1 MKKIIF
7 SVFIVMF
14 FSSMLFL
21 ASCSK
26 DDDVTENNDN
36 NNNNVT
42 DYAPAPAN
50 FGQCTLRLAED
61 NG

>member
-1 MKKIIF
+1 
-7 SVFIVMF
+7 MF